1 MSPCQRGHIF
11 KDKLNNVF
19 LRHIE
24 IQDLYR
30 LRNSQNEHS
39 EGLVRVARLT
49 NVLGQQGPQHCNR
62 RLGGKLN
69 FSRPELLAKIGA
81 IELVDFSPRA
91 DRASRGRNPDDQ
103 AMMNNLKFY
112 SSLPEVD
119 MNTIVNFEVKN
130 YVPLYIHGSEAYRNE
145 DFQSVIGYIEES
157 LDELLKEE
165 EECRAFC
172 EGPFDQGWFPDFVSS
187 ISKSALNRIKEAVTE
202 CAKDVCGSAVVKETV
217 REKKDAYKQMMAVKS
232 ETERKRLWDINKR
245 KRVLM
250 NAKTVVKE
258 SKEQIRLNG
267 ERMLNNFEGNKQF
280 WEWKSSLQ
288 VEAAYPSA
296 IHAVGCGMYDTVKN
310 LQKACEAVSSYL
322 LFFPNDETMLSNKKF
337 YLTMP
342 KVKPEYFTPR
352 KVFFYLVT
360 HYN

>member
-1 MSPCQRGHIF
+1 MEDLQ
-11 KDKLNNVF
+11 LN
-19 LRHIE
+19 
-24 IQDLYR
+24 D
-30 LRNSQNEHS
+30 
-39 EGLVRVARLT
+39 
-49 NVLGQQGPQHCNR
+49 
-62 RLGGKLN
+62 
-69 FSRPELLAKIGA
+69 
-81 IELVDFSPRA
+81 
-91 DRASRGRNPDDQ
+91 
-103 AMMNNLKFY
+103 
-112 SSLPEVD
+112 
-119 MNTIVNFEVKN
+119 

-202 CAKDVCGSAVVKETV
+202 CAKDVCGSVVVKETV
-217 REKKDAYKQMMAVKS
+217 REKKDAYKQMTAVKS
-232 ETERKRLWDINKR
+232 ETERKRLWDLNKR
-245 KRVLM
+245 KRVM
-250 NAKTVVKE
+250 TNAKTVVKE
-258 SKEQIRLNG
+258 SKEQIRLKG

-352 KVFFYLVT
+352 KEAINYIKRQQYEEALLNYIEKEFTFEDASDNEVSPSDSKKVT
-360 HYN
+360 QGTAAHPTSPNEVITSNWPFPEGDRIYSTGGALSITPTSHLSQY